1 MPAHVSSEIGRLRG
15 VLVHSPGPELLA
27 VTPSNRADYLYDD
40 IVDAEAAQREHRRF
54 IAILER
60 FATVHQVGA
69 LLADILANAQ
79 ARELLVRETMDIVPS
94 EPLARDISELDAQA
108 LVRMLI
114 EGREEPPGP
123 IAKAL
128 NEYGYVL
135 PALPNMF
142 FTRDSGVVA
151 GTHVLVG
158 SMRYAIRWTEAI
170 IMKALFLHHPE
181 LANAGILY
189 DGASER
195 RVNYTLEGGDVHP
208 LRRDLV
214 VLGFSERSS
223 PAAIDQIASVF
234 FEETEV
240 ADVIIV
246 VMPKENTAIH
256 LDMIFTQIDR
266 ELCVVFPPH
275 FIGPER
281 LPVLHWHRGKETIRQ
296 CPSIFDALAAC
307 GMPLEPVFCGGE
319 KRTVQEREQWASGCN
334 FVAMRPGVIL
344 SYQRNEATLHELRR
358 MGFRVISSTSF
369 LTGEERLAEGDRAVI
384 TFEGAELVRAGGGP
398 RCMTLPL
405 LRDDPWD

>member
-1 MPAHVSSEIGRLRG
+1 MPARVTSEIGRLQS

-40 IVDAEAAQREHRRF
+40 IIEAESAQREHRRF

-60 FATVHQVGA
+60 FTTVHEVRS
-69 LLADILANAQ
+69 LLADILANAE
-79 ARELLVRETMDIVPS
+79 ARDLLIRETMDIVPS
-94 EPLARDISELDAQA
+94 EPLARDISELDAEA

-114 EGREEPPGP
+114 EGRDEPPGP

-142 FTRDSGVVA
+142 FTRDSCIVA
-151 GTHVLVG
+151 DDHVLIG

-170 IMKALFLHHPE
+170 IMKALFTHHPA

-195 RVNYTLEGGDVHP
+195 RVNYTVEGGDIHP

-214 VLGFSERSS
+214 VIGFSERSS

-234 FEETEV
+234 FEKTPV
-240 ADVIIV
+240 KDVLVV
-246 VMPKENTAIH
+246 VMPKEHTAIH

-266 ELCVVFPPH
+266 ELCAVYPPH

-281 LPVLHWHRGKETIRQ
+281 LPVLHWRKGEATIHER
-296 CPSIFDALAAC
+296 PNVFAALAEC
-307 GMPLEPVFCGGE
+307 DMPLEPVFCGGDR
-319 KRTVQEREQWASGCN
+319 RTLQDREQWASGCN

-344 SYQRNEATLHELRR
+344 SYQRNEATLHELER
-358 MGFRVISSTSF
+358 MGFRVISGTSF
-369 LTGEERLAEGDRAVI
+369 LTGEERLAEGTRAVI

-398 RCMTLPL
+398 RCMTMPV
-405 LRDDPWD
+405 LRDDPWT

>member
-40 IVDAEAAQREHRRF
+40 IIDYDAAAREHRRF

-60 FATVHQVGA
+60 FTTVYQVRN
-69 LLADILANAQ
+69 LLADVLGNPES
-79 ARELLVRETMDIVPS
+79 RELLVRETMDIVPS

-108 LVRMLI
+108 LVKMLI

-123 IAKAL
+123 IARAL
-128 NEYGYVL
+128 NEHGYVL

-142 FTRDSGVVA
+142 FTRDSCVVA
-151 GTHVLVG
+151 GDHVLVG

-181 LANAGILY
+181 LRNAGLLY

-223 PAAIDQIASVF
+223 PAAIDQIASVL
-234 FEETEV
+234 FEQTAVE
-240 ADVIIV
+240 DVIVV
-246 VMPKENTAIH
+246 VMPQETTAIH
-256 LDMIFTQIDR
+256 LDMIFTQVDR

-281 LPVLHWHRGKETIRQ
+281 LPILHWHKGEATIHER
-296 CPSIFDALAAC
+296 PNIFAALAEC
-307 GMPLEPVFCGGE
+307 GMPLEPIFCGGSR
-319 KRTVQEREQWASGCN
+319 RTLQEREQ
-334 FVAMRPGVIL
+334 
-344 SYQRNEATLHELRR
+344 
-358 MGFRVISSTSF
+358 
-369 LTGEERLAEGDRAVI
+369 
-384 TFEGAELVRAGGGP
+384 
-398 RCMTLPL
+398 
-405 LRDDPWD
+405 

>member
-1 MPAHVSSEIGRLRG
+1 
-15 VLVHSPGPELLA
+15 LVHSPGPELLA

-40 IVDAEAAQREHRRF
+40 IIDAEAAQREHRRF

-60 FATVHQVGA
+60 FTTVYEVRK
-69 LLADILANAQ
+69 LLADILANAD

-108 LVRMLI
+108 LVKMLI

-123 IAKAL
+123 IARAL
-128 NEYGYVL
+128 NEHGYVL

-142 FTRDSGVVA
+142 FTRDSCVVA
-151 GTHVLVG
+151 GDHVLVG

-181 LANAGILY
+181 LKNAGLLY

-223 PAAIDQIASVF
+223 PAAIDNIASVL
-234 FEETEV
+234 FEQTAVE
-240 ADVIIV
+240 DVIVV
-246 VMPKENTAIH
+246 VMPQEKTAIH
-256 LDMIFTQIDR
+256 LDMIFTQVDR

-281 LPVLHWHRGKETIRQ
+281 LPILHWRKGETTIHER
-296 CPSIFDALAAC
+296 PSIFAALKEC
-307 GMPLEPVFCGGE
+307 DMPLEPIFCGGE
-319 KRTVQEREQWASGCN
+319 RRTVQEREQWASGCN
-334 FVAMRPGVIL
+334 FVALRPGVIL
-344 SYQRNEATLHELRR
+344 SYQRNESTLHELQR
-358 MGFRVISSTSF
+358 MGFRVVGGNSF
-369 LTGEERLAEGDRAVI
+369 LTGQERIGEGDRAVI
-384 TFEGAELVRAGGGP
+384 TFEGSELVRAGGGP
-398 RCMTLPL
+398 RCMTLPVR
-405 LRDDPWD
+405 RDDPWS

>member
-1 MPAHVSSEIGRLRG
+1 

-40 IVDAEAAQREHRRF
+40 IIEAESAQREHRRF

-60 FATVHQVGA
+60 FTTVYQVRT
-69 LLADILANAQ
+69 LLAEVLGTPES
-79 ARELLVRETMDIVPS
+79 RELLVRETMDIVPF
-94 EPLARDISELDAQA
+94 EPLARDISELGAEA

-128 NEYGYVL
+128 NEPGYVL
-135 PALPNMF
+135 PPLPNLF
-142 FTRDSGVVA
+142 FTRDSCIVA
-151 GTHVLVG
+151 GDHVLVG

-170 IMKALFLHHPE
+170 IMKALFTHHAD
-181 LANAGILY
+181 LAGAGILY

-195 RVNYTLEGGDVHP
+195 RVNYTVEGGDVHP

-223 PAAIDQIASVF
+223 PAAIDQLASVF
-234 FEETEV
+234 FAQTEV
-240 ADVIIV
+240 KDVIVV

-266 ELCVVFPPH
+266 GLCVVFPPH
-275 FIGPER
+275 FIGHER
-281 LPVLHWHRGKETIRQ
+281 LPVLHWRKGEHTIHERAN
-296 CPSIFDALAAC
+296 IFAALAEC
-307 GMPLEPVFCGGE
+307 DMPVEPVFCGGE
-319 KRTVQEREQWASGCN
+319 KRTLQEREQWASGCN

-344 SYQRNEATLHELRR
+344 SYQRNEATLYELQR
-358 MGFRVISSTSF
+358 MGFRVVSGTSF
-369 LTGEERLAEGDRAVI
+369 LTGQDRIVEGERAVI

-398 RCMTLPL
+398 RCMTLPTR
-405 LRDDPWD
+405 RDDPWE